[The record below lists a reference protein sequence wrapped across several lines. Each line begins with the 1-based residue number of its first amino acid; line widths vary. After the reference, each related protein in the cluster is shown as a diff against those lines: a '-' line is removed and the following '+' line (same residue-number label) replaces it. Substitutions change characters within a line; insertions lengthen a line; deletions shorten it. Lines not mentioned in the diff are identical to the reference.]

1 MTARQKAQLER
12 RAEKS
17 GVSMAEYVRSLLTKN
32 ALAAE
37 PPEELWELLD
47 CLYSLHELLLRVRKP
62 EYTEAAR
69 RLEQTVLDLQGA
81 LTEPRKATS

>member
-1 MTARQKAQLER
+1 MTAKQKAQLER

-17 GVSMAEYVRSLLTKN
+17 GVSMAEYVRSLLTKK

-37 PPEELWELLD
+37 PPDELWELLD
-47 CLYSLHELLLRVRKP
+47 CLYCLHDLLLRVRKP

-69 RLEQTVLDLQGA
+69 KLEQTVLDLQGA
-81 LTEPRKATS
+81 LTEPRKAAS